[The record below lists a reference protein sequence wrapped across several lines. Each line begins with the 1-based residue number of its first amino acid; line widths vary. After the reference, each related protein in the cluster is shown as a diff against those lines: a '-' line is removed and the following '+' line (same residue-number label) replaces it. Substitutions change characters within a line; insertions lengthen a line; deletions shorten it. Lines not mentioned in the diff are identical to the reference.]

1 MLQVMLTSLATGELE
16 LQSQTVTIFFDPVQ
30 TENLAAQM
38 IQDVTSGAAKA
49 VFVTT
54 QAQKLQRSVQPES
67 IIQGTNKPAPSE

>member
-38 IQDVTSGAAKA
+38 IQDVTSGAAKSSLCDDSGSKA
-49 VFVTT
+49 AKVCST
-54 QAQKLQRSVQPES
+54 
-67 IIQGTNKPAPSE
+67 